1 MQTFGIFKM
10 GGDGIRDWV
19 QSVSTLDTAKKR
31 VHELAESW
39 PGEYIISEQC
49 PDNDSSRDPKLNE
62 PNR

>member
-1 MQTFGIFKM
+1 MQTFDIFKM

-49 PDNDSSRDPKLNE
+49 SDNDSSRDPKLNE